1 MIPFKRL
8 SLAEKESYESVL
20 FSVPERSCEYS
31 FANLY
36 LWGRQ
41 EVAFLYGCAVFF
53 SHFGG
58 KSVYPYPIGPGD
70 RRCAVEAVIADARE
84 RGIPCRIVGLTEADQ
99 QELEGW
105 FPGQFLFHTDRD
117 SYDYVYDIH
126 ALADLAGKKLQKKRN
141 HVNKFQSRYPD
152 WRVRPLEPC
161 HLEGAMHMVNDW
173 YLDRI
178 HADPAHNYMLENIA
192 MVRSFRSFEALDFE
206 GIALEAEGKIVAV
219 TMATRLSPTVFDV
232 HFEKA
237 REEYEGAYA
246 MINREL
252 ARYLREKYPQV
263 LYLNR
268 EDDMGLEGL
277 RRAKLSYLPHH
288 MGVKNWAYLRE
299 EYDND

>member
-8 SLAEKESYESVL
+8 SLAEKETYESVL

-41 EVAFLYGCAVFF
+41 EVAFLHGCALFF

-58 KSVYPYPIGPGD
+58 RSVYPYPIGSGD
-70 RRCAVEAVIADARE
+70 RRAAVEAVMADARE
-84 RGIPCRIVGLTEADQ
+84 RGIPCRIVSLTEADQ

-105 FPGQFLFHTDRD
+105 FPGRFLFHTDRD

-126 ALADLAGKKLQKKRN
+126 ALADLPGKKLQKKRN
-141 HVNKFQSRYPD
+141 HVNKFLSLYPD
-152 WRVRPLEPC
+152 WKVRPLDPC
-161 HLEGAMHMVNDW
+161 HLEEAMHMVNDW
-173 YLDRI
+173 YQARI

-192 MVRSFRSFEALDFE
+192 MVRSFRSFGALDFE
-206 GIALEAEGKIVAV
+206 GIALEAEGKIIAV
-219 TMATRLSPTVFDV
+219 TMATRLSPGVYDV

-246 MINREL
+246 MVNREL

-277 RRAKLSYLPHH
+277 RRAKLSYVPHH